1 MNPMYSNALG
11 NLAAGMAGGGNPAEG
26 QPGHEYEGE
35 GQEQYPCPLCGGTG
49 FVTEDMLTG
58 GGQMMPSRLAARQP
72 MMGAQMGGPMRMP
85 SQAPMPPM
93 S

>member
-11 NLAAGMAGGGNPAEG
+11 SLAAGMAGGGEM
-26 QPGHEYEGE
+26 GE
-35 GQEQYPCPLCGGTG
+35 GIAEEVEQYPCPLCGGTG
-49 FVTEDMLTG
+49 VVTEEMLTG
-58 GGQMMPSRLAARQP
+58 AGQMMPSRLAARQP

-85 SQAPMPPM
+85 MQAPMPPM

>member
-11 NLAAGMAGGGNPAEG
+11 NLAAGMAGGGEGMGEEAE
-26 QPGHEYEGE
+26 QV
-35 GQEQYPCPLCGGTG
+35 PCPLCGGTG
-49 FVTEDMLTG
+49 VVTEDMLEA
-58 GGQMMPSRLAARQP
+58 GGQMLPSRLAARQP

-85 SQAPMPPM
+85 MQAPMPPM